1 MKEITLSRNKIKN
14 YLSELLTSQVIQMN
28 EEKIFSL
35 IRYEGIGGFGKISDN
50 DLFVRLVE
58 AIPEFQLLKLINA
71 DQNCIIVS
79 IKDEFAKTED
89 DILIDI
95 TRIIQTKLN

>member
-1 MKEITLSRNKIKN
+1 MKEILLSRNKIKN
-14 YLSELLTSQVIQMN
+14 FLSERLTNEIIQLN
-28 EEKIFSL
+28 EERIFSL

-58 AIPEFQLLKLINA
+58 AIPEFQLIKLIRA
-71 DQNCIIVS
+71 DENNIIVS
-79 IKDEFAKTED
+79 IKDEFSATED

-95 TRIIQTKLN
+95 TRIIQMKLS

>member
-1 MKEITLSRNKIKN
+1 MKEIILSRNKVKN
-14 YLSELLTSQVIQMN
+14 FLAERLTGEIIQLN

-35 IRYEGIGGFGKISDN
+35 IRYEGIGGFGKMSDN

-58 AIPEFQLLKLINA
+58 AIPEFQLIKLIST
-71 DQNCIIVS
+71 DQNNLVVS
-79 IKDEFAKTED
+79 IKDEFAQTEE

-95 TRIIQTKLN
+95 TRIIQMKLS

>member
-1 MKEITLSRNKIKN
+1 MKEILLSRNKIKN
-14 YLSELLTSQVIQMN
+14 YLSEQLTSQVIQMN
-28 EEKIFSL
+28 EERIFSL

-58 AIPEFQLLKLINA
+58 SIPEFQLLKLVNA
-71 DQNCIIVS
+71 DENHIIVS
-79 IKDEFAKTED
+79 LKDEYSKTED
-89 DILIDI
+89 DILVDI